1 MIFEIF
7 ITISRSS
14 LWYARN
20 SINWRFRVHALVQHF
35 IICLNSKGGRG
46 RESISTREGAKE
58 MERGKTL
65 IFLVSYSLVHD
76 SKENEFKWIE
86 QGTLSVMGSIINLR
100 GIVLFPSPHP
110 PPPWTRTFI
119 FGAPMTEVT
128 WFMCGDVES
137 VMYLNSKGKN
147 GNFLVCPLK
156 RDLPMLTSCLCWC
169 MHLLCLYYALP
180 LQH

>member
-1 MIFEIF
+1 MGK
-7 ITISRSS
+7 
-14 LWYARN
+14 
-20 SINWRFRVHALVQHF
+20 HF
-35 IICLNSKGGRG
+35 YQERRKGN
-46 RESISTREGAKE
+46 
-58 MERGKTL
+58 GKRQNTY
-65 IFLVSYSLVHD
+65 FLVSYSLVHD

-110 PPPWTRTFI
+110 PPPPWTRTFI

-147 GNFLVCPLK
+147 GNFWVWLLK
-156 RDLPMLTSCLCWC
+156 RRPSDA
-169 MHLLCLYYALP
+169 HLFLVLVYAFALSLLRATFATLITP
-180 LQH
+180 LNSFKI